1 MAPMGPMIKVELERI
16 GVLELVGMTLSHLN
30 YAEAR
35 VEVPPRVPLLTAI
48 RDNFALALREEL

>member
-1 MAPMGPMIKVELERI
+1 MIKVELERI